1 MWSVGVR
8 SVRVFSFGVS
18 LAPFDEGKDTKPD
31 HPGINAVC
39 VELPAL

>member
-8 SVRVFSFGVS
+8 SASSSFGVS